1 MRKGGGTRER
11 ASPPGGGAER
21 SNRSRRAS
29 VWIVLLLAGVGT
41 FLSGEGRADTAFW
54 PALGLM
60 IVSFVILARAAD
72 WLVDGAIEIAR
83 RLRASPMLIGIVV
96 VGIGTTAPEL
106 AVSVTAA
113 LQGKAGMA
121 LGNAVGSV
129 IYDDTLALPLAILF
143 APAAILIEQRV
154 LRTAAVFLIGVDL
167 AAYAMCLDGELSR
180 GNGLVLVAG
189 FVGYLCYTYWDHKR
203 HDKPVDPEE
212 SGAKAEGGSMML
224 PFVGGLA
231 GVLIS
236 SHWIVMAT
244 PVIGHQ
250 FGVPD
255 AVVALVIV
263 ALGTSIPEVA
273 TCIIAAR
280 KGAGSLA
287 VGNILGADILNIC
300 WIAGASAVANPLR
313 VAPDVINF
321 MFPAMIVV
329 VLIMLGLM
337 RHGHRLER
345 WKGWVLLG
353 LCGIYLVS
361 VYIVN
366 PGALQLS

>member
-1 MRKGGGTRER
+1 MNPWT
-11 ASPPGGGAER
+11 
-21 SNRSRRAS
+21 
-29 VWIVLLLAGVGT
+29 VLLLAGAGVL
-41 FLSGEGRADTAFW
+41 LSWQGGEDLAFW

-60 IVSFVILARAAD
+60 GVSFVILARAAH

-83 RLRASPMLIGIVV
+83 WLRASPMLIGIVV
-96 VGIGTTAPEL
+96 VGIGTTTPEL

-143 APAAILIEQRV
+143 APAAILIERRV
-154 LRTAAVFLIGVDL
+154 LRTAALFLIGVDV
-167 AAYAMCLDGELSR
+167 AAWAMCLDGVLSR

-189 FVGYLCYTYWDHKR
+189 FVGYLCYTYRDHKR
-203 HDKPVDPEE
+203 HDRPVELEE
-212 SGAKAEGGSMML
+212 GARDAGAGGVVL
-224 PFVGGLA
+224 GFAGGLA
-231 GVLIS
+231 GVLVS

-244 PVIGHQ
+244 PAVGRQ

-255 AVVALVIV
+255 EVVALVMV

-280 KGAGSLA
+280 KGAGALA

-321 MFPAMIVV
+321 MFPAMIGV
-329 VLIMLGLM
+329 VLVMLGLM
-337 RHGHRLER
+337 RHGHRLQR
-345 WKGWVLLG
+345 WKGVVLLA
-353 LCGIYLVS
+353 LCGVYLAA
-361 VYIVN
+361 VYVFN
-366 PGALQLS
+366 PGAIPPVQAGVPGGFGA